1 MIYKHVEK
9 ERMIFRIV
17 ILLYIYFWDGNFF
30 IGILCT
36 NYDNVF
42 KHLLIDIFTLHW
54 VYKLRQRVQRFVD
67 RYFDIDRR
75 QSELG
80 WEDVIWSN
88 AAHSF
93 KWKGYFELM
102 QEALRA
108 LN

>member
-42 KHLLIDIFTLHW
+42 KHLLTFSHYIECTNFDNVFKDLLIDILIFTDGNRNSAEKMSFEAMLPI
-54 VYKLRQRVQRFVD
+54 RS
-67 RYFDIDRR
+67 
-75 QSELG
+75 SEKA
-80 WEDVIWSN
+80 IS
-88 AAHSF
+88 S
-93 KWKGYFELM
+93 
-102 QEALRA
+102 
-108 LN
+108 